1 MKKIELNTIF
11 REEHNGLRLD
21 LALAHLL
28 PEYSRG
34 RIQQWIRDNHAYVD
48 GISRD
53 QRFKVSSG
61 QNIQLIAEI
70 KIETPDMAED
80 IPLNIVF
87 EDESLLIINKP
98 AGIVVHPGA
107 GNREHTLLNALLH
120 HHPELANL
128 PRAGIIHRLDKDTS
142 GLLIIAKTL
151 AAHHYLVN
159 EMQERGISREYIALV
174 QGNIISGGT
183 IDLAIGRHPTARTK
197 MAVREDGK
205 EACTHYRV
213 KKRFQG
219 FTLID
224 VALDTGRTH
233 QIRVHMM
240 HIKHPLVGD
249 KMYGGQTRKPK
260 GCPSELLQLVQQ
272 FPRQALHARKLSL
285 VHPVSQE
292 LMSWEVEL
300 PEDLMLLIKSIE
312 AFENENN

>member
-1 MKKIELNTIF
+1 MKKIELNTTF

-21 LALAHLL
+21 IALANLL

-34 RIQQWIRDNHAYVD
+34 RIQQWIREDHASVD
-48 GISRD
+48 GIIRN
-53 QRFKVSSG
+53 QRFKVSTG
-61 QNIQLIAEI
+61 EHIHLVAEI
-70 KIETPDMAED
+70 KVEISDAAED
-80 IPLNIVF
+80 IPLNIVY
-87 EDESLLIINKP
+87 EDEELLVINKP
-98 AGIVVHPGA
+98 PGFVVHPGA

-120 HHPELANL
+120 HHPALANL

-151 AAHHYLVN
+151 ESHHYLVS
-159 EMQERGISREYIALV
+159 EMQERAISREYSALV

-183 IDLAIGRHPTARTK
+183 IDLPIGRHRTARTK

-213 KKRFQG
+213 KKRFHG

-260 GCPSELLQLVQQ
+260 GCPTELLKLVLQ
-272 FPRQALHARKLSL
+272 FPRQALHARKLSI
-285 VHPVSQE
+285 VHPLSQQQITWEAEMPDDLNE
-292 LMSWEVEL
+292 LIS
-300 PEDLMLLIKSIE
+300 SIE
-312 AFENENN
+312 AFENEYT